1 MKRING
7 KELAID
13 ILIDF
18 VGGFLIAVGIYNFAA
33 KAQFPMTGFS
43 GIALI
48 FYHLF
53 HIPIGAMTILLNIP
67 VVFLCYKLLGRTFFL
82 RSLKTMVI
90 SSILM
95 DVVAPMLPVYEGD
108 RMLAAICT
116 GVLAGLGYGMIY
128 MRNSSTGGAD
138 FVIMSVKAWKPHVSI
153 GQIAFVMDVLIV
165 LMGSFIFRDVEGII
179 YGLIVTYLLS
189 AVVDKVMYGID
200 AGKMTLIVTDYPH
213 EIAAKIDEYTGRGA
227 TFLRGRGSYSK
238 EEKEIVMCACNNK
251 QMYTIRKMAKEIDPK
266 AFIVI
271 MESND
276 VVGEG
281 FKEN

>member
-1 MKRING
+1 M
-7 KELAID
+7 
-13 ILIDF
+13 
-18 VGGFLIAVGIYNFAA
+18 
-33 KAQFPMTGFS
+33 
-43 GIALI
+43 
-48 FYHLF
+48 
-53 HIPIGAMTILLNIP
+53 
-67 VVFLCYKLLGRTFFL
+67 
-82 RSLKTMVI
+82 
-90 SSILM
+90 
-95 DVVAPMLPVYEGD
+95 
-108 RMLAAICT
+108 
-116 GVLAGLGYGMIY
+116 
-128 MRNSSTGGAD
+128 
-138 FVIMSVKAWKPHVSI
+138 IMSVKAWKPHVSI

-271 MESND
+271 MELIVTYLLSAVVDKVMYGIDAGKMTLIVTDYPHEIAAKIDEYTGRGSTFLRGRGSYSKEEKEIVMCACNNKQMYTIRKMAKEIDPKAFIVIMESND

>member
-1 MKRING
+1 MKKING

-13 ILIDF
+13 LLTDI
-18 VGGFLIAVGIYNFAA
+18 VGGMLIAIGIYNFAV

-43 GIALI
+43 GVALI

-82 RSLKTMVI
+82 RSLKTMII

-116 GVLAGLGYGMIY
+116 GVLSGLGYGLIY

-138 FVIMSVKAWKPHVSI
+138 FVIMSVKALKPHVSI

-227 TFLRGRGSYSK
+227 TFLKGCGSYSK

>member
-82 RSLKTMVI
+82 RSLKTMII

-95 DVVAPMLPVYEGD
+95 DVVAPMTL
-108 RMLAAICT
+108 L
-116 GVLAGLGYGMIY
+116 
-128 MRNSSTGGAD
+128 
-138 FVIMSVKAWKPHVSI
+138 W
-153 GQIAFVMDVLIV
+153 MD
-165 LMGSFIFRDVEGII
+165 G
-179 YGLIVTYLLS
+179 
-189 AVVDKVMYGID
+189 KV
-200 AGKMTLIVTDYPH
+200 
-213 EIAAKIDEYTGRGA
+213 
-227 TFLRGRGSYSK
+227 
-238 EEKEIVMCACNNK
+238 
-251 QMYTIRKMAKEIDPK
+251 
-266 AFIVI
+266 
-271 MESND
+271 
-276 VVGEG
+276 
-281 FKEN
+281 